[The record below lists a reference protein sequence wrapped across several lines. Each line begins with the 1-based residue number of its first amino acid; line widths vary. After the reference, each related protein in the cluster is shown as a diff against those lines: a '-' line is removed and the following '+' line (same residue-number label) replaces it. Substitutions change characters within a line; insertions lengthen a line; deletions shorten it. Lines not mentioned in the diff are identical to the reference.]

1 MPRFHKITYGI
12 DAVLPAY
19 PGDTSRI
26 PFTSAE
32 EAAADADE
40 AAAIERQAIAADR
53 AAELHVLHAKLA
65 ASEDLTQV
73 ELNRMLALER
83 QS

>member
-1 MPRFHKITYGI
+1 MRHH
-12 DAVLPAY
+12 
-19 PGDTSRI
+19 RI
-26 PFTSAE
+26 VSGSETARIQFTPEE

-40 AAAIERQAIAADR
+40 AAAIERQAVVADR
-53 AAELHVLHAKLA
+53 AAELSVLHAKLA

-73 ELNRMLALER
+73 EINRMLALER